1 MEKGFYAFGT
11 MNYIRIDSAMPVET
25 QDLLLQNMQEKC
37 KKLDDLLSAFKSE
50 SDIGKINA
58 NAGKA
63 MVSIDAVTFRLLKYA
78 ISYAEASNGAFD
90 PTIRPAVELWKIG
103 KKEERVPEKNECQ
116 RIRKLVNYKAVRF
129 DAVSQ
134 SVLLEHPGQAL
145 DLGGIAKGYA
155 GDVIRNELI
164 DNGVT
169 SGILNFGGTILT
181 IGKKTDGADWKIG
194 IQNPLQER
202 GAIIG
207 SVVLNQDALVTSG
220 VNERFFV
227 KNGIRYHHLID
238 PYTCE
243 PARTGV
249 LSVTAAGDCAMGLDA
264 ITTALFILG
273 VEKGIRFAREMGVEA
288 LYLCEDGNILATKE
302 FAKGKYQIE
311 MKKKYNNE
319 ERG

>member
-11 MNYIRIDSAMPVET
+11 MNYIRIDSVMPAKA
-25 QDLLLQNMQEKC
+25 QKLLLQNMQKKC
-37 KKLDDLLSAFKSE
+37 EELDDLLSAFKSE

-63 MVSIDAVTFRLLKYA
+63 KVAVDAVTFRLLKYA
-78 ISYAEASNGAFD
+78 ISYAETSNGAFD

-103 KKEERVPEKNECQ
+103 KKEERVPEKSECQ
-116 RIRKLVNYKAVRF
+116 RIRKLVNYKAIRF

-134 SVLLEHPGQAL
+134 SVLLEHSGQAL

-243 PARTGV
+243 PACTGV

-273 VEKGIRFAREMGVEA
+273 AERGIRFAREIGVEA
-288 LYLCEDGNILATKE
+288 LYLCEDGNIFATKG

-311 MKKKYNNE
+311 MKKTKTYYNE
-319 ERG
+319 E